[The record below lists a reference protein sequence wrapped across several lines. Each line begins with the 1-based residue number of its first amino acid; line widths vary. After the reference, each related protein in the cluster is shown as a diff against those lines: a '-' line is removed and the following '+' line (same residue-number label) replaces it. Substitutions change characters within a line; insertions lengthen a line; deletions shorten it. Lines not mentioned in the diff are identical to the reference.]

1 MDLPIELRN
10 AIDNKLQNV
19 SIKEL
24 SKFAED
30 ISNKYRNEERNGK
43 RLLTK
48 EAEAL
53 SYAAVRMPATYGAV
67 YTALKNTFQI
77 NNIEIETLLDVGAG
91 TGAGSWAVNEF
102 LDLKRIICIEREE
115 VMINIGKS
123 LMLESENKVLQNSV
137 WKQQDII
144 KNRITDTA
152 DLVIC
157 SYMLNEL
164 PEADRM
170 KVLENLWEITNKVL
184 IIIEPG
190 TPYGFSI
197 IKQIR
202 KELINKKGYLIAP
215 CSNIEECPL
224 ENDWCHSICRISRN
238 KAHKLLKDADVPY
251 EDEKFSYISFSKQE
265 FNKIEF
271 SRILRHPIIETG
283 KITVNTCSA
292 EGIKTEI
299 ITKKEKD
306 KFKKLKKSKCGD
318 II

>member
-102 LDLKRIICIEREE
+102 LDLKSITCIEREE

-144 KNRITDTA
+144 KNKITDTA

-215 CSNIEECPL
+215 CSNIQECPL

-299 ITKKEKD
+299 ITKTEKD

>member
-24 SKFAED
+24 SKFADD

-53 SYAAVRMPATYGAV
+53 SYAVVRMPATYGAV
-67 YTALKNTFQI
+67 YTSLQNTI
-77 NNIEIETLLDVGAG
+77 EIYNSEIETLLDVGAG
-91 TGAGSWAVNEF
+91 TGAGTWAVNEI
-102 LDLKRIICIEREE
+102 LNLKSITCIEREE

-123 LMLESENKVLQNSV
+123 LMQESENKVLQNAV
-137 WKQQDII
+137 WKKQDVV
-144 KNRITDTA
+144 KDKITDTA

-164 PEADRM
+164 PEIERL
-170 KVLENLWEITNKVL
+170 KVLENLWSITKKILV
-184 IIIEPG
+184 IIEPG

-215 CSNIEECPL
+215 CPNAEECPL
-224 ENDWCHSICRISRN
+224 ENDWCHSICRVSRN
-238 KAHKLLKDADVPY
+238 KAHKLLKDANVPY
-251 EDEKFSYISFSKQE
+251 EDEKFSYISFSKEE
-265 FNKIEF
+265 FRKIEF

-306 KFKKLKKSKCGD
+306 KFKKLRKSKCGD
-318 II
+318 IV